1 MKPALCSL
9 LVGASLVASLP
20 RLGPDDVKDK
30 QAIVKQARAAYY
42 NLPRLGVTGYR
53 CEVLTD
59 WRTMLGNLADP
70 DALKTAGGQ
79 QGLKALESVHF
90 WMTVDKNGDPK
101 FTKKIDDVEADGRV
115 EDWTAQL
122 AAKQEPVLTHTA
134 HELRQ
139 QLIIGMLRYPD
150 ESYTLEEKQ
159 GGYLISMTEG
169 SSRLTIRMGTGLQDR
184 RFYDFT
190 SDSTVSIAPQYI
202 ETAQDFI
209 MSGQRI
215 ETHTNPR
222 ESGTESQ
229 LLEYSDVGG
238 VRIPT
243 KITTVVVLDRAPDK
257 KPRRMVLSFQGCQL
271 QKAN

>member
-1 MKPALCSL
+1 
-9 LVGASLVASLP
+9 
-20 RLGPDDVKDK
+20 
-30 QAIVKQARAAYY
+30 
-42 NLPRLGVTGYR
+42 
-53 CEVLTD
+53 
-59 WRTMLGNLADP
+59 
-70 DALKTAGGQ
+70 
-79 QGLKALESVHF
+79 
-90 WMTVDKNGDPK
+90 MTVDKNGDPK

-169 SSRLTIRMGTGLQDR
+169 SSRLTIRMGRD
-184 RFYDFT
+184 FKIADFT
-190 SDSTVSIAPQYI
+190 TSLPDSTVSIAPQYI